1 MPSSQCRRVSVY
13 SERVIRFEAL
23 FSRRFGGAAGPVF
36 FALAVLGGGCSPA
49 TPPPGEPGPAAPA
62 RAAAPAAPPA
72 HDAIGTPEEEERRIA
87 SVLDDWH
94 DAAAKADET
103 RYFGHL
109 TEDAVFMGTDAT
121 ERWDKKA
128 FRAYA
133 SPHFAKGKAW
143 RFKAARRAIVLS
155 RGGEV
160 AWFDEDLV
168 TEKLGP
174 ARGSGVLVRAGQG
187 WQIAQYNLSITIPNE
202 RFEAVRQAIAGPA
215 AWPSGGW

>member
-1 MPSSQCRRVSVY
+1 MYPGG
-13 SERVIRFEAL
+13 VIRFEAC
-23 FSRRFGGAAGPVF
+23 FSRRSRRAAGLVF
-36 FALAVLGGGCSPA
+36 FALGLAGAGCSPA
-49 TPPPGEPGPAAPA
+49 TPPPGEPGPAAPPVN
-62 RAAAPAAPPA
+62 AAPGAL
-72 HDAIGTPEEEERRIA
+72 DAIGTPEEEEKRIA
-87 SVLDDWH
+87 AVLDDWH
-94 DAAAKADET
+94 DAAAKADES

-109 TEDAVFMGTDAT
+109 TEDSVFMGTDAT

-143 RFKAARRAIVLS
+143 RFRAARRSIVIA

-174 ARGSGVLVRAGQG
+174 ARGSGVLVRTAQG
-187 WQIAQYNLSITIPNE
+187 WQIAHYNLSIPIPNE
-202 RFEAVRQAIAGPA
+202 RFEAVRQVIAE
-215 AWPSGGW
+215 PSGGW